1 MKRYWL
7 IIIMILGLCLTVQKS
22 WAQTVYVTDSFRI
35 SFRSGPGIE
44 NRILK
49 FLHSG
54 AQVEVLETGEE
65 WTRVRLFEPEGGELT
80 GWVLSRYLM
89 TREPW
94 ELQAKSLLSENAR
107 LSERV
112 GLLEK
117 ENNELTVRD
126 KKTSADLDKV
136 TTSFHKLQYDYT
148 KLKNESADYLKIKAA
163 YDSIKNRTDVLSRE
177 NEVLKSAQVNKWF
190 ATGAL
195 VLLCGLMI
203 GVVIGRQQKKR
214 RSSLYV

>member
-7 IIIMILGLCLTVQKS
+7 IIIIILGMCFMVQKS
-22 WAQTVYVTDSFRI
+22 WAQKVYVTDSFRI

-65 WTRVRLFEPEGGELT
+65 WTRVRLLDPEGGELT

-89 TREPW
+89 NREPW
-94 ELQAKSLLSENAR
+94 ELQAKSLMSENAQM
-107 LSERV
+107 SERV

-117 ENNELTVRD
+117 ENNEISARD
-126 KKTSADLDKV
+126 KKLAADLDKV
-136 TTSFHKLQYDYT
+136 NTSLQKTQYDYT
-148 KLKNESADYLKIKAA
+148 KLKKESADYLRIKSA
-163 YDSIKNRTDVLSRE
+163 YDSMKTRTNALSRE

>member
-7 IIIMILGLCLTVQKS
+7 IVIIILGWCLMVQES
-22 WAQTVYVTDSFRI
+22 WAQKVYVTDSFRI

-54 AQVEVLETGEE
+54 TQIEVLETGEE
-65 WTRVRLFEPEGGELT
+65 WSRVRLSEADEDEAI
-80 GWVLSRYLM
+80 GWVLNRYLM

-94 ELQAKSLLSENAR
+94 ELQTKSLLSENAR
-107 LSERV
+107 LTERV

-117 ENNELTVRD
+117 ENSELSVRN
-126 KKTSADLDKV
+126 KRLTGELDKV
-136 TTSFHKLQYDYT
+136 STSLNKSQYAYST
-148 KLKNESADYLKIKAA
+148 LKKDSADYLKIKAA
-163 YDSIKNRTDVLSRE
+163 YDNIKNRTDVLGRE
-177 NEVLKSAQVNKWF
+177 NEVLKSAQTNKWF

>member
-7 IIIMILGLCLTVQKS
+7 IIIIILGFCLIVQKS
-22 WAQTVYVTDSFRI
+22 WAETVYVTDSFRI

-65 WTRVRLFEPEGGELT
+65 WTRVRLLDPEGGELT

-89 TREPW
+89 SREPW
-94 ELQAKSLLSENAR
+94 ELQAKSLMSENAQLTER
-107 LSERV
+107 L

-117 ENNELTVRD
+117 ENNEISARD
-126 KKTSADLDKV
+126 KKLASDLDKA
-136 TTSFHKLQYDYT
+136 TTSFHKIQYDYT
-148 KLKNESADYLKIKAA
+148 KLKKESTDYLKIKAA
-163 YDSIKNRTDVLSRE
+163 YDSMKNRTDVLSRE